1 MILLEQKVVLWQ
13 VLIKLDILPLTFR
26 DKLVGLKLSSKK
38 VSLLE
43 IKVGG
48 VFIITI
54 GEISG

>member
-1 MILLEQKVVLWQ
+1 M
-13 VLIKLDILPLTFR
+13 IKLDILPLTFR